1 MGYNK
6 SCERALNPFAL
17 PVGRKDEGM
26 FGYVRPFKSEL
37 LVREYDQ
44 YKAAYCQLCRALK
57 EHYGRAASFA
67 LSYDCTFYALLML
80 STREAR
86 LSLHHGRCVMNPLKR
101 CDFLESGGEVYHK
114 AAALSVL
121 LTYHKLRDN
130 LEDDSFFKSLGSR
143 LFLPFVSR
151 KARKA
156 AEEYP
161 FLAQEAQKAM
171 DGQRQAEENAGGVDA
186 CAEPTANL
194 LAALFK
200 ELACDSLQGA
210 ALERFGY
217 FLGRWV
223 YLMDAADDLLDAEGG
238 GLQPLYPPAGAFWK
252 NRADS
257 PGAQGRGPGLQPD
270 AERHRR
276 PNAAGLQPGGAA
288 EFWSHPGKRGD
299 EGPAGNPAGD
309 PVSPHPG
316 EAQGPSRAGGPALT
330 ALKKKPC
337 HRTAL
342 WRSI

>member
-57 EHYGRAASFA
+57 EHYGRAASFT

-101 CDFLESGGEVYHK
+101 CDFLESDGEAYHK

-151 KARKA
+151 RARKA
-156 AEEYP
+156 VEEYP

-194 LAALFK
+194 LAALFR
-200 ELACDSLQGA
+200 ELACDSIHGEVR
-210 ALERFGY
+210 ERFGY

-223 YLMDAADDLLDAEGG
+223 YLMDAADDLLDDLKE
-238 GLQPLYPPAGAFWK
+238 GAFNPFIPRLGLSGK
-252 NRADS
+252 TELTPQERKAADQACNQTLNATA
-257 PGAQGRGPGLQPD
+257 AQMLLAFNLVELRNFGPILENVVTKGLPEIQREILFLHIREKRRGRPEPEDL
-270 AERHRR
+270 R
-276 PNAAGLQPGGAA
+276 
-288 EFWSHPGKRGD
+288 
-299 EGPAGNPAGD
+299 
-309 PVSPHPG
+309 
-316 EAQGPSRAGGPALT
+316 
-330 ALKKKPC
+330 
-337 HRTAL
+337 
-342 WRSI
+342 

>member
-57 EHYGRAASFA
+57 EHYGRAASFT

-101 CDFLESGGEVYHK
+101 CDFLESDGEAYHK

-223 YLMDAADDLLDAEGG
+223 YLMDAADDLLDDLKE
-238 GLQPLYPPAGAFWK
+238 GAFNPFIPRLGLSGK
-252 NRADS
+252 TELTPQERKAADQACNQTLNATA
-257 PGAQGRGPGLQPD
+257 AQMLLAFNLVELRNFGPILENVVTKGLPEIQREILFLHIREKRRGRPEPEDL
-270 AERHRR
+270 R
-276 PNAAGLQPGGAA
+276 
-288 EFWSHPGKRGD
+288 
-299 EGPAGNPAGD
+299 
-309 PVSPHPG
+309 
-316 EAQGPSRAGGPALT
+316 
-330 ALKKKPC
+330 
-337 HRTAL
+337 
-342 WRSI
+342 

>member
-223 YLMDAADDLLDAEGG
+223 YLMDAADDLLDDLKE
-238 GLQPLYPPAGAFWK
+238 GAFNPFIPRLGLSGK
-252 NRADS
+252 TELTPQERKAADQACNQTLNATA
-257 PGAQGRGPGLQPD
+257 AQMLLAFNLVELRNFGPILENVVTKGLPEIQREILFLHIREKRRGRPEPEDL
-270 AERHRR
+270 R
-276 PNAAGLQPGGAA
+276 
-288 EFWSHPGKRGD
+288 
-299 EGPAGNPAGD
+299 
-309 PVSPHPG
+309 
-316 EAQGPSRAGGPALT
+316 
-330 ALKKKPC
+330 
-337 HRTAL
+337 
-342 WRSI
+342 

>member
-1 MGYNK
+1 MREWDTINPAK
-6 SCERALNPFAL
+6 RALNPFAL

-57 EHYGRAASFA
+57 EHYGRAASFT

-101 CDFLESGGEVYHK
+101 CDFLESDGEAYHK

-194 LAALFK
+194 LAALFR

-223 YLMDAADDLLDAEGG
+223 YLMDAADDLLDDLKE
-238 GLQPLYPPAGAFWK
+238 GAFNPFIPRLGLSGK
-252 NRADS
+252 TELTPQERKAADQACNQTLNATA
-257 PGAQGRGPGLQPD
+257 AQMLLAFNLMELRNFGPILENVVTKGLPEIQREILFLHIREKRRGRPEPEDL
-270 AERHRR
+270 R
-276 PNAAGLQPGGAA
+276 
-288 EFWSHPGKRGD
+288 
-299 EGPAGNPAGD
+299 
-309 PVSPHPG
+309 
-316 EAQGPSRAGGPALT
+316 
-330 ALKKKPC
+330 
-337 HRTAL
+337 
-342 WRSI
+342 

>member
-57 EHYGRAASFA
+57 EHYGRAASFT

-194 LAALFK
+194 LAALFR

-223 YLMDAADDLLDAEGG
+223 YLMDAADDLLDDLKE
-238 GLQPLYPPAGAFWK
+238 GAFNPFIPRLGLSGK
-252 NRADS
+252 TELSQEERKAADEACNQALNATA
-257 PGAQGRGPGLQPD
+257 AQMLLAFNLLDLRDFGPILENVVTKGLPEIQREILFLHIREKRRGRPEPEDL
-270 AERHRR
+270 R
-276 PNAAGLQPGGAA
+276 
-288 EFWSHPGKRGD
+288 
-299 EGPAGNPAGD
+299 
-309 PVSPHPG
+309 
-316 EAQGPSRAGGPALT
+316 
-330 ALKKKPC
+330 
-337 HRTAL
+337 
-342 WRSI
+342 